1 MKSYTFLTTIALLL
15 VSMLCLFALYAG
27 SKKVQRTI
35 SMCFDPKNN
44 LVFLGYSKQI
54 PKFEEKIVKEKI
66 DIRCVESSM
75 TVKDWTLLRNAKN
88 KDLIFK

>member
-1 MKSYTFLTTIALLL
+1 MKSYTFLTTITILL
-15 VSMLCLFALYAG
+15 VSMLCLFILYAG
-27 SKKVQRTI
+27 SKKVQQTI

-54 PKFEEKIVKEKI
+54 PKFKEKIVKEKFE
-66 DIRCVESSM
+66 IRCVESSM
-75 TVKDWTLLRNAKN
+75 TVKDWNLLRNAKN